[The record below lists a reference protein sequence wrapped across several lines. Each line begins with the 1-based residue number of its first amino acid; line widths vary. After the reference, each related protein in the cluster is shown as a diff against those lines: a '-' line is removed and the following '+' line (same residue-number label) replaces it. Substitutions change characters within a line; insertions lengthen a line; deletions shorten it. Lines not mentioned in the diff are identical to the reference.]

1 MTSLLR
7 SRPNADGASAKARR
21 AAVSPPRTPVRR
33 RWARIAAGAG
43 VAVLGA
49 WIFAALYLSAGDR
62 TDVLVV
68 ANDVE
73 RLRVIERSDLG
84 VARLSKSPEVGSV
97 AASRMDEFVGR
108 VAGVDLTAGS
118 LLVEG
123 QVLAPGA
130 RVVAEDE
137 AVVGVLVSP
146 SDAPHGSLRRGAAVL
161 VVVRP
166 PAGSQGS
173 PEQIEGWVWDASAE
187 ASSTREVAVE
197 VVVPAG
203 ESAQVSAAAA
213 DRRVSIVVLA
223 G

>member
-7 SRPNADGASAKARR
+7 SRPGANGASTEARR

-33 RWARIAAGAG
+33 RWGRLAAGAG

-68 ANDVE
+68 ANDVG
-73 RLRVIERSDLG
+73 RLQVIERSDLG
-84 VARLSKSPEVGSV
+84 VARLSDAPEVGAV

-108 VAGVDLTAGS
+108 IARVDLVAGS

-123 QVLAPGA
+123 HVLASGA
-130 RVVAEDE
+130 RVVADDE
-137 AVVGVLVSP
+137 AVVGALVSP
-146 SDAPHGSLRRGAAVL
+146 SDAPHGSLRRGTAVL

-173 PEQIEGWVWDASAE
+173 PEQIEGWVWDASGE
-187 ASSTREVAVE
+187 TSSTREIAVE
-197 VVVPAG
+197 VVVPAD